1 MSNTSWQVKDR
12 YNKKHYKRIVADLP
26 IELVEAFKSKCKAEG
41 VSQAEVIKNALE
53 KFVKEE

>member
-26 IELVEAFKSKCKAEG
+26 IELVEEFKSKCKAEG

>member
-1 MSNTSWQVKDR
+1 MSNTSWQVKDC

-26 IELVEAFKSKCKAEG
+26 IELVEEFKSKCKAEG